1 MMSRMGPGKI
11 IHRLSVPCV
20 FQAELQ
26 QRLDAEIPRNL
37 LDMRHRLDKDGN
49 RYGKIINYK

>member
-1 MMSRMGPGKI
+1 MGPGKI